1 MRKRSPKEKGREIIK
16 DTRREDAT
24 KDKRTLNEKEV
35 SNREETRKKKGL
47 PSWRRDKTEGD
58 TK

>member
-1 MRKRSPKEKGREIIK
+1 MRKRSPKEKRDEIIK

-24 KDKRTLNEKEV
+24 KKKGRLNEKLD
-35 SNREETRKKKGL
+35 SKREETQNNKGHQM
-47 PSWRRDKTEGD
+47 RRRNKREGN